1 MLAIAW
7 ISFEPPGKS
16 CGGIA
21 GRFVMLMSCGKV
33 APRSGLVWLRV
44 PYPPAGIHVQM
55 LQVCQAAALLG
66 ASGMTAWKCAKRI
79 EVDSA
84 SSDGVEK
91 SIQES
96 RVTQLIIGVVRDV
109 LRHVFVE
116 NLESVFEGVITERK
130 LGVLLPEISLDQLRC
145 RQESQNSDVAVV
157 EKEIVWFM
165 ILGSRRGRLAT
176 LTRAAAGA
184 QKRGAETKA
193 AKE

>member
-1 MLAIAW
+1 
-7 ISFEPPGKS
+7 
-16 CGGIA
+16 
-21 GRFVMLMSCGKV
+21 
-33 APRSGLVWLRV
+33 
-44 PYPPAGIHVQM
+44 M

-66 ASGMTAWKCAKRI
+66 AGGMTAWKCAKRI

-96 RVTQLIIGVVRDV
+96 RMTQLIIGVVCDV

-165 ILGSRRGRLAT
+165 ILGSRRGAIGSA
-176 LTRAAAGA
+176 TRAAAGVKSA
-184 QKRGAETKA
+184 APKPRLRRNDLRAIGCGAGRISA
-193 AKE
+193 NLSNPVN